1 MLFIQL
7 TGLSGSGKTTIANGV
22 KIILEDKGFHVEVI
36 DGDVYRKKL
45 CSDLGFSK
53 EDRNENIRR
62 LGFVSNRFAV
72 NGVISILAAIN
83 PYEEIRK
90 ELSLYGTHVKTV
102 WIHCDL
108 DTLIRRD
115 TKQLYK
121 RAFLSDDHPEKIKN
135 LSGINDPYETPLNP
149 DLVVNTGIE
158 SEEESIN
165 LLAEF
170 IIKEIKD

>member
-1 MLFIQL
+1 
-7 TGLSGSGKTTIANGV
+7 
-22 KIILEDKGFHVEVI
+22 
-36 DGDVYRKKL
+36 
-45 CSDLGFSK
+45 
-53 EDRNENIRR
+53 
-62 LGFVSNRFAV
+62 
-72 NGVISILAAIN
+72 
-83 PYEEIRK
+83 EIRK